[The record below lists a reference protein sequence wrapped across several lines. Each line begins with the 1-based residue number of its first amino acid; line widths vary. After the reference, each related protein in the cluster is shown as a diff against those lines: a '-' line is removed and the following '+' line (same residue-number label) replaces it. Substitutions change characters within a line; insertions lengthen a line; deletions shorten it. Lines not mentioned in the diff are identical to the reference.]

1 MRRRDN
7 AYWQRLRRDRR
18 SNVAAVLA
26 ILAALAATL
35 SVVALAVP
43 GSHAASRGN
52 PLYWAL
58 MLPMAWWGSG
68 LTTFSPRAVRLWKP
82 VLALSVLAAGTSL
95 LAALRQEADWA
106 IWAVAFGITLAAA
119 AGSLALLR
127 GSLVARE
134 GPAR

>member
-1 MRRRDN
+1 MRRRDD

-18 SNVAAVLA
+18 SNIAALLA

-43 GSHAASRGN
+43 GSHADSRGS

-68 LTTFSPRAVRLWKP
+68 LTTFAPRYVRVWKP
-82 VLALSVLAAGTSL
+82 VLALAVLAAGASL
-95 LAALRQEADWA
+95 LLALRREAGWG
-106 IWAVAFGITLAAA
+106 IWAAAFGVTLAAA

-127 GSLVARE
+127 GSLLARE